1 LPRAGRPNWRM
12 LAIIIVVAAVIV
24 FLGYVLDLLGG
35 RGAEPTVPPPGAE
48 TPR

>member
-1 LPRAGRPNWRM
+1 M
-12 LAIIIVVAAVIV
+12 LAIIIVIAIG

-35 RGAEPTVPPPGAE
+35 RGAEPTVPPTSAE